1 MLEEEVANL
10 KEELHLQGMREERS
24 SVAAVRAERES
35 HTLSARTVALQEQL
49 VATEEK
55 VAAEKMR
62 KDALHSELG
71 RASLGLS
78 ILLGNIYRTACLHFL
93 CLDLHGNDMPGINA
107 KVI

>member
-1 MLEEEVANL
+1 MQTAENADYEAQQRIALLEEEVANL
-10 KEELHLQGMREERS
+10 KEELHHQGVREERS

-71 RASLGLS
+71 RAEKMVVIYIFFSSCNCLGES
-78 ILLGNIYRTACLHFL
+78 VA
-93 CLDLHGNDMPGINA
+93 
-107 KVI
+107 